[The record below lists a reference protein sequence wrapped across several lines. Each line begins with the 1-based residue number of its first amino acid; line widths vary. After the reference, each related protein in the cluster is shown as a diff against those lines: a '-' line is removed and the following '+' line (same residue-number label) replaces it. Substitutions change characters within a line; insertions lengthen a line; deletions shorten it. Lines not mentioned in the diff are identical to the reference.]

1 MKRFAAFVLLAI
13 LLCSPAFAIQARFV
27 SVDALWTAINAN
39 TAAIAAHAARLT
51 ALEAQLWEDLR
62 FPSTGINLAGAP
74 AAPGVDTT
82 TFYGSLEFSGSQIND
97 AAYQVQMPHGWLNAS
112 PIMPHL
118 HVVNGSTSTATTT
131 WEIWH
136 RIADVN
142 EDFPAVWSVATV
154 SAQLVASTTRH
165 QMISFA
171 PINMTGKSDSCM
183 LSMLVRRLGSDEHA
197 SIIRLLEFDIHYLS
211 ETRGSVAETGDH

>member
-1 MKRFAAFVLLAI
+1 MRKYAVIIMLLAASAAFG
-13 LLCSPAFAIQARFV
+13 IQARFV
-27 SVDALWTAINAN
+27 SVDTLWSAINDHE
-39 TAAIAAHAARLT
+39 TRIDT
-51 ALEAQLWEDLR
+51 LEAQLWEDLR

-82 TFYGSLEFSGSQIND
+82 TFYGSLEFSGSAIND
-97 AAYQVQMPHGWLNAS
+97 VAYQVQMPHGWANGTS
-112 PIMPHL
+112 IYPHL
-118 HVVNGSTSTATTT
+118 HVVNGAATTATTT
-131 WEIWH
+131 WELWYK
-136 RIADVN
+136 IANVN
-142 EDFPAVWSVATV
+142 EEFPAAYAVATI
-154 SAQLVASTTRH
+154 SKQLVASTTLH

-211 ETRGSVAETGDH
+211 ETRGSIAETGDH